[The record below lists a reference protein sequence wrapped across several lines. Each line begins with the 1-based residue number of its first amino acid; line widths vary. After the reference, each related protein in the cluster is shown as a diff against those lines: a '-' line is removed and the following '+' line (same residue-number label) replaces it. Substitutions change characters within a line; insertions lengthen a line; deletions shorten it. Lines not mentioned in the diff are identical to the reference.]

1 MKRPLI
7 VGITGGIGSG
17 KSTVCKIF
25 QSLRVPVTDADS
37 RARFLMNHD
46 DLVKTQIISA
56 FGNDSYKEG
65 LLNRNYIAQIVFNQP
80 EKLALLNSIT
90 HPAVARD
97 FEKWLRTHLD
107 APYVVKE
114 AALLIEAGAHK
125 SMDMLI
131 LVTAPEEV
139 RVKRVLQRD
148 PHRSEEEIKAVMQ
161 SQMPEEDKGKLCDVV
176 IENDGNQPI
185 LQKVL
190 DLHNQLMAKSL
201 A

>member
-1 MKRPLI
+1 MKRPLV

-114 AALLIEAGAHK
+114 AALLIEAGA
-125 SMDMLI
+125 
-131 LVTAPEEV
+131 
-139 RVKRVLQRD
+139 Q
-148 PHRSEEEIKAVMQ
+148 KAWTC
-161 SQMPEEDKGKLCDVV
+161 LF
-176 IENDGNQPI
+176 
-185 LQKVL
+185 
-190 DLHNQLMAKSL
+190 
-201 A
+201 

>member
-1 MKRPLI
+1 
-7 VGITGGIGSG
+7 
-17 KSTVCKIF
+17 
-25 QSLRVPVTDADS
+25 
-37 RARFLMNHD
+37 MNHD

>member
-1 MKRPLI
+1 
-7 VGITGGIGSG
+7 
-17 KSTVCKIF
+17 
-25 QSLRVPVTDADS
+25 
-37 RARFLMNHD
+37 
-46 DLVKTQIISA
+46 
-56 FGNDSYKEG
+56 
-65 LLNRNYIAQIVFNQP
+65 
-80 EKLALLNSIT
+80 
-90 HPAVARD
+90 
-97 FEKWLRTHLD
+97 
-107 APYVVKE
+107 
-114 AALLIEAGAHK
+114 
-125 SMDMLI
+125 MDMLI